1 MIFRILH
8 RTVIL
13 NFGCEGRLPVSH
25 LKSHMSACTTAA
37 AAVAA
42 AAGAHTSIIDTK
54 YHVWQTQNFASI
66 CTTATVNCFLTC
78 VIDIGN
84 KLNAI
89 NTTKD

>member
-1 MIFRILH
+1 MIFRILLH
-8 RTVIL
+8 IVIL
-13 NFGCEGRLPVSH
+13 NFGSEGRLPVSH

-37 AAVAA
+37 AAA

-66 CTTATVNCFLTC
+66 CTITTVNCFLTC